1 MVQFLRNIRDIIIHI
16 IDWFY
21 FPFLHFI
28 PREVFRYAV
37 TGGLNTV
44 LDLTLYF
51 IFYRYILD
59 MQMVDL
65 GFIAISAYIAAFLMV
80 FPITFLTGFILAKYV
95 TFNASELKGRI
106 QLFRYGLTVFGAII
120 LNYVFLKIF
129 VEYFGW
135 YATFSKGVTTAI
147 VVIYSYI
154 SQRYFSFKTA
164 QLVVSEKMLDW
175 DMTIVKMVIIKIELN
190 SNSF

>member
-1 MVQFLRNIRDIIIHI
+1 MVQHLRNIRDLIIRI

-44 LDLTLYF
+44 FDLTLYF

-59 MQMVDL
+59 MQVVDL
-65 GFIAISAYIAAFLMV
+65 GFVAISAYIAAFLLV

-95 TFNASELKGRI
+95 TFNASELKGRT

-135 YATFSKGVTTAI
+135 YATFSKGVTTVI

-164 QLVVSEKMLDW
+164 QLVVSEKVAD
-175 DMTIVKMVIIKIELN
+175 
-190 SNSF
+190 

>member
-1 MVQFLRNIRDIIIHI
+1 MIQIFRNIRDLIIQIV
-16 IDWFY
+16 DWFY

-44 LDLTLYF
+44 FDLTLYF
-51 IFYRYILD
+51 LFYRFVLN
-59 MQMVDL
+59 MQIVDL
-65 GFIAISAYIAAFLMV
+65 GFIAIGAHIAAFLMV

-95 TFNASELKGRI
+95 TFNASELRGRI
-106 QLFRYGLTVFGAII
+106 QLFRYGVTVFGSIL
-120 LNYVFLKIF
+120 LNYFFLKLF

-135 YATFSKGVTTAI
+135 YATFSKGVTTVI

-154 SQRYFSFKTA
+154 SQRFFSFKTA
-164 QLVVSEKMLDW
+164 RLAVFQK
-175 DMTIVKMVIIKIELN
+175 
-190 SNSF
+190 

>member
-1 MVQFLRNIRDIIIHI
+1 MVQFFRNIRDLVIRI

-28 PREVFRYAV
+28 PREVFRYGV
-37 TGGLNTV
+37 TGGLNTI

-51 IFYRYILD
+51 VFYRYILD
-59 MQMVDL
+59 MQIVDL
-65 GFIAISAYIAAFLMV
+65 GFVAISAYIAAFLMV
-80 FPITFLTGFILAKYV
+80 FPITFITGFILAKYV

-120 LNYVFLKIF
+120 LNYIFLKIF

-135 YATFSKGVTTAI
+135 YATFSKGVTTII

-164 QLVVSEKMLDW
+164 QLVVSEKMAD
-175 DMTIVKMVIIKIELN
+175 
-190 SNSF
+190 

>member
-1 MVQFLRNIRDIIIHI
+1 MVQFLRNIRDIIIRI

-28 PREVFRYAV
+28 PSEVFRYAV
-37 TGGLNTV
+37 TGGLNTI
-44 LDLTLYF
+44 LDLSLYF
-51 IFYRYILD
+51 IFYRYILKL
-59 MQMVDL
+59 QIVDV
-65 GFIAISAYIAAFLMV
+65 GFVAISAYIAAFLMV

-95 TFNASELKGRI
+95 TFNASELRGRI

-120 LNYVFLKIF
+120 LNYLFLKIF

-135 YATFSKGVTTAI
+135 YATFSKGVTTVI

-164 QLVVSEKMLDW
+164 QLAVSEK
-175 DMTIVKMVIIKIELN
+175 
-190 SNSF
+190 

>member
-1 MVQFLRNIRDIIIHI
+1 MVQFLRNIRDLVIRV

-59 MQMVDL
+59 MQIVDL
-65 GFIAISAYIAAFLMV
+65 GFVAISAYIAAFLMV

-135 YATFSKGVTTAI
+135 YATFSKGVTTVI

-164 QLVVSEKMLDW
+164 QLVVSEK
-175 DMTIVKMVIIKIELN
+175 
-190 SNSF
+190 

>member
-1 MVQFLRNIRDIIIHI
+1 MVQFLRNIRDIIIRI

-37 TGGLNTV
+37 TGGLNTI

-51 IFYRYILD
+51 IFYRYILKL
-59 MQMVDL
+59 QIVDL
-65 GFIAISAYIAAFLMV
+65 GFVAISAYIAAFLMV

-95 TFNASELKGRI
+95 TFNASELRGRI

-120 LNYVFLKIF
+120 LNYLFLKIF

-135 YATFSKGVTTAI
+135 YATFSKGVTTVI

-164 QLVVSEKMLDW
+164 QLAVSEK
-175 DMTIVKMVIIKIELN
+175 
-190 SNSF
+190 

>member
-1 MVQFLRNIRDIIIHI
+1 MVQFLRNIRDLMIRI

-51 IFYRYILD
+51 IFYRYVLD

-65 GFIAISAYIAAFLMV
+65 GFVAISAYIAAFLMV

-120 LNYVFLKIF
+120 LNYIFLKIF

-135 YATFSKGVTTAI
+135 YATFSKGVTTLI

-154 SQRYFSFKTA
+154 SQRYFSFKTTR
-164 QLVVSEKMLDW
+164 LVVSEKVAD
-175 DMTIVKMVIIKIELN
+175 
-190 SNSF
+190 

>member
-1 MVQFLRNIRDIIIHI
+1 MIQFLRNIRDIVIRI
-16 IDWFY
+16 IDWFH
-21 FPFLHFI
+21 FPFLYFI

-59 MQMVDL
+59 MQIVDL

-106 QLFRYGLTVFGAII
+106 QLFRYGITVLGAII

-135 YATFSKGVTTAI
+135 YATFSKGVTTVI

-164 QLVVSEKMLDW
+164 QLVVSEKMAD
-175 DMTIVKMVIIKIELN
+175 
-190 SNSF
+190 